1 MRPETKYAKSGDV
14 HIAYQVVGEGPID
27 LVLVYG
33 WISHLEHQWEDPS
46 LARFL
51 ERLASF
57 SRLITFDKR
66 GTGLS
71 DRVAENAL
79 PTLEQRMDDVRAVLE
94 AAGSSRAALF
104 GISEGGPMSALF
116 AATYPARTSALVMYG
131 TYAKWIRDAEYPW
144 APTREDHEAAFAAYE
159 KGWGT
164 PIGLKVFAPSVAGD
178 ERWRQWW
185 ARHLRLAASPGAGVA
200 LYRMNIEI
208 DVRQV
213 LPTIRVP
220 TLILHRTGD
229 RLMDPGGAQY
239 IAEQIPGA
247 RHVEQPGA
255 DHIPWLGDADAL
267 VGEIQEF
274 LTGVRPTSDV
284 DRILATVMFVDIVGS
299 TERAAALG
307 DARWRDL
314 LANYHERVSRE
325 ITRFRG
331 RLIDTAGDGVFAS
344 FDGPARAIRCASA
357 IRDVVGTLGLTIR
370 GGLHTGE
377 CEVAG
382 DKVAGIAVHIGAR
395 VAASAGPG
403 ETLVTG
409 TVKDLV
415 AGSGLRFSDRGSHAL
430 KGVAGRWRLFAVQA

>member
-1 MRPETKYAKSGDV
+1 MQPETRYAKSGDV
-14 HIAYQVVGEGPID
+14 HIAYQVVGQGPND
-27 LVLVYG
+27 LVLVHG

-57 SRLITFDKR
+57 TRLITFDKR

-144 APTREDHEAAFAAYE
+144 APTREAHEAAFAAYE

-164 PIGLKVFAPSVAGD
+164 PIGLKVFAPSVAED
-178 ERWRQWW
+178 DRWRQWW
-185 ARHLRLAASPGAGVA
+185 ARHLRLAASPSAGVA

-208 DVRQV
+208 DVRHV

-229 RLMDPGGAQY
+229 RLMDPGGARY
-239 IAEQIPGA
+239 ISERIPGA
-247 RHVEQPGA
+247 RYV
-255 DHIPWLGDADAL
+255 AL
-267 VGEIQEF
+267 
-274 LTGVRPTSDV
+274 
-284 DRILATVMFVDIVGS
+284 
-299 TERAAALG
+299 
-307 DARWRDL
+307 
-314 LANYHERVSRE
+314 
-325 ITRFRG
+325 
-331 RLIDTAGDGVFAS
+331 
-344 FDGPARAIRCASA
+344 
-357 IRDVVGTLGLTIR
+357 
-370 GGLHTGE
+370 
-377 CEVAG
+377 
-382 DKVAGIAVHIGAR
+382 
-395 VAASAGPG
+395 
-403 ETLVTG
+403 
-409 TVKDLV
+409 
-415 AGSGLRFSDRGSHAL
+415 
-430 KGVAGRWRLFAVQA
+430 